1 MHPVY
6 QVLTCVRR
14 RGGFVR
20 TLTTTRLL
28 RAAAVA
34 LLAVAVAGCSSS
46 SSSSSSSSN
55 TANTTGNTVHPG
67 WPTTLV
73 FGSVGAENATSL
85 LQSLAPIQDV
95 LKAKLGIH
103 LKVVIG
109 TSYASLI
116 EAQVAGKAQL
126 IEYGPFSYWI
136 AEKETKIQN
145 VGVVISAPNTTGA
158 YYSVGV
164 VNPKLNPGITSIK
177 DFAGKKTCYSDP
189 ASTSGY
195 LYPSYGLLSVGINPN
210 TGVTPVFAGSD
221 TTAPLD
227 VAKGSCQV
235 GFSNNLDLPLIFTQN
250 HIPQSDIKIV
260 WTSQAIPGSPV
271 AASDSLPASL
281 RNALES
287 VFVTYANSTYEAAH
301 GYCSSVT
308 ACDTITGQ
316 WGFAPPSVANYDAI
330 TQICALTKSP
340 SCKA

>member
-1 MHPVY
+1 VRAFHIPRLYRVA
-6 QVLTCVRR
+6 VLSLV
-14 RGGFVR
+14 
-20 TLTTTRLL
+20 
-28 RAAAVA
+28 AAVI
-34 LLAVAVAGCSSS
+34 VAACGSSTPTNNTTSSS
-46 SSSSSSSSN
+46 
-55 TANTTGNTVHPG
+55 GNKVHPG

-73 FGSVGAENATSL
+73 FGSVGQDDATTL
-85 LQSLAPIQDV
+85 LQSLAPIQDL

-103 LKVVIG
+103 LTVVVG
-109 TSYASLI
+109 TSYASMI
-116 EAQVAGKAQL
+116 EAQASGKAQL

-136 AEKETKIQN
+136 AEHQGIKLQN
-145 VGVVISAPNTTGA
+145 VGVVIDAPNTTGA

-164 VNPKLNPGITSIK
+164 VNPKVNPGITSIK

-235 GFSNNLDLPLIFTQN
+235 GFSNNQDLPLIFTQN
-250 HIPQSDIKIV
+250 HIPHSDIKIV

-281 RNALES
+281 RNALENVLDTDGNS
-287 VFVTYANSTYEAAH
+287 AYFVAH
-301 GYCSSVT
+301 HYCSSIA
-308 ACDTITGQ
+308 ACNNITGQ
-316 WGFAPPSVANYDAI
+316 YGFAPPSVANYSVIAN
-330 TQICALTKSP
+330 ICNITKSP
-340 SCKA
+340 SCKV

>member
-1 MHPVY
+1 VRAFHISRLFRVA
-6 QVLTCVRR
+6 VL
-14 RGGFVR
+14 
-20 TLTTTRLL
+20 LL
-28 RAAAVA
+28 VAAV
-34 LLAVAVAGCSSS
+34 VAACSSS
-46 SSSSSSSSN
+46 NSGN
-55 TANTTGNTVHPG
+55 NNTTASSTGNKVHPG

-73 FGSVGAENATSL
+73 FGSVGEDDATSL
-85 LQSLAPIQDV
+85 LQSLAPLQDL

-103 LKVVIG
+103 LTVVVG
-109 TSYASLI
+109 TSYASMI
-116 EAQVAGKAQL
+116 EAQASGKAQL

-136 AEKETKIQN
+136 AQHEGIKIQN
-145 VGVVISAPNTTGA
+145 VGVVINAPNTTGA

-177 DFAGKKTCYSDP
+177 DFKGKKTCYSDP

-195 LYPSYGLLSVGINPN
+195 LYPSYGLLSAGINPN

-260 WTSQAIPGSPV
+260 WTSVAIPGSPV

-281 RNALES
+281 RSALENVLVNDGNS
-287 VFVTYANSTYEAAH
+287 AYFVAH
-301 GYCSSVT
+301 HYCSSVSS
-308 ACDTITGQ
+308 CDTITGQ
-316 WGFAPPSVANYDAI
+316 YGYAPPSVANYNVI
-330 TQICALTKSP
+330 TQVCDLTKSP

>member
-1 MHPVY
+1 
-6 QVLTCVRR
+6 VRSFR
-14 RGGFVR
+14 IR
-20 TLTTTRLL
+20 RLL
-28 RAAAVA
+28 GVAALALVA
-34 LLAVAVAGCSSS
+34 SVTVAACGSSNNSASSS
-46 SSSSSSSSN
+46 
-55 TANTTGNTVHPG
+55 GNKVHPG

-73 FGSVGAENATSL
+73 YGAVGEDNATSL
-85 LQSLAPIQDV
+85 LQSLAPLQDV

-103 LKVVIG
+103 LTVVIG
-109 TSYASLI
+109 TSYASMI
-116 EAQVAGKAQL
+116 EAQEAGKAQL

-136 AEKETKIQN
+136 ALHKGLKIQN
-145 VGVVISAPNTTGA
+145 VGIVINAPNTTGA

-177 DFAGKKTCYSDP
+177 DFKGKKTCYSDP

-250 HIPQSDIKIV
+250 HIPHSDIKIV
-260 WTSQAIPGSPV
+260 WTSVSIPGSPV

-281 RNALES
+281 RTALEN
-287 VFVTYANSTYEAAH
+287 VLVKYGNSAYMAAH
-301 GYCSSVT
+301 HYCSSVS
-308 ACDTITGQ
+308 ACTTTTGEY
-316 WGFAPPSVANYDAI
+316 GFAPPSVANYSVIAK
-330 TQICALTKSP
+330 ICAITKSP
-340 SCKA
+340 SCKV

>member
-1 MHPVY
+1 
-6 QVLTCVRR
+6 
-14 RGGFVR
+14 VR
-20 TLTTTRLL
+20 TFRIATWL
-28 RAAAVA
+28 RVAAVA
-34 LLAVAVAGCSSS
+34 LLVAVPVAACSSS
-46 SSSSSSSSN
+46 SSSTSN
-55 TANTTGNTVHPG
+55 TTNAAIGTGNKVHSG
-67 WPTTLV
+67 WPTSLV
-73 FGSVGAENATSL
+73 FGSVGEDNATSL
-85 LQSLAPIQDV
+85 LQSLAPIQKV
-95 LKAKLGIH
+95 LEAKLGIH
-103 LKVVIG
+103 LTVVVG
-109 TSYASLI
+109 TSYASMI

-136 AEKETKIQN
+136 AEKEVKIQN

-195 LYPSYGLLSVGINPN
+195 LYPSYGLLSVGINPT

-227 VAKGSCQV
+227 VAKGTCQV

-271 AASDSLPASL
+271 AVSDSLPASF
-281 RNALES
+281 RSALEN
-287 VFVTYANSTYEAAH
+287 VLVTYANSTYEAAH
-301 GYCSSVT
+301 GYCSSES
-308 ACDTITGQ
+308 ACTTITGQ
-316 WGFAPPSVANYDAI
+316 WGFASPSVANYAPI
-330 TQICALTKSP
+330 AQICTITKSA
-340 SCKA
+340 SCKV

>member
-1 MHPVY
+1 MRAFHIPRLCRVA
-6 QVLTCVRR
+6 VLSLV
-14 RGGFVR
+14 
-20 TLTTTRLL
+20 
-28 RAAAVA
+28 AAVI
-34 LLAVAVAGCSSS
+34 VAACGSSNPTSNTTSSS
-46 SSSSSSSSN
+46 
-55 TANTTGNTVHPG
+55 GNKVHPG

-73 FGSVGAENATSL
+73 FGSVGEDDATTL
-85 LQSLAPIQDV
+85 LQSLAPLQDL

-103 LKVVIG
+103 LTVVVG
-109 TSYASLI
+109 TSYASMI
-116 EAQVAGKAQL
+116 EAQASGKAQL
-126 IEYGPFSYWI
+126 IEYGPFSFWI
-136 AEKETKIQN
+136 AQHQGIKLQN
-145 VGVVISAPNTTGA
+145 VGIVTNAPNTTGA

-177 DFAGKKTCYSDP
+177 DFKGKKTCYSDP

-250 HIPQSDIKIV
+250 HIPRSDIKIV

-281 RNALES
+281 RNALENVLVNDGNS
-287 VFVTYANSTYEAAH
+287 AYFVAH
-301 GYCSSVT
+301 HYCSSIA

-316 WGFAPPSVANYDAI
+316 YGYAPPSVANYAPI
-330 TQICALTKSP
+330 AQICAITKSP
-340 SCKA
+340 SCKV

>member
-1 MHPVY
+1 M
-6 QVLTCVRR
+6 
-14 RGGFVR
+14 R
-20 TLTTTRLL
+20 TFRIASLL
-28 RAAAVA
+28 RIAAVA
-34 LLAVAVAGCSSS
+34 LLVAVPVAACSSS
-46 SSSSSSSSN
+46 SSSTSN
-55 TANTTGNTVHPG
+55 NTSAALNTGNKVHPG
-67 WPTTLV
+67 WPTSLV
-73 FGSVGAENATSL
+73 FGSVGEDDATSL
-85 LQSLAPIQDV
+85 LQSLAPIQKV
-95 LKAKLGIH
+95 LEAKLGIH
-103 LKVVIG
+103 LTVVVG
-109 TSYASLI
+109 TSYASMI

-136 AEKETKIQN
+136 AEKEVKIQN

-195 LYPSYGLLSVGINPN
+195 LYPSYGLLSAGINPT

-227 VAKGSCQV
+227 VAKGTCQV

-271 AASDSLPASL
+271 AVSDSLPASF
-281 RNALES
+281 RSALEK
-287 VFVTYANSTYEAAH
+287 VLVTYANSNYEAAH
-301 GYCSSVT
+301 GYCSSAS
-308 ACDTITGQ
+308 ACTTITGQ
-316 WGFAPPSVANYDAI
+316 WGFASPSVANYAPI
-330 TQICALTKSP
+330 AQICAITKSA

>member
-1 MHPVY
+1 M
-6 QVLTCVRR
+6 
-14 RGGFVR
+14 R
-20 TLTTTRLL
+20 TFRIATLL
-28 RAAAVA
+28 RVAAVA
-34 LLAVAVAGCSSS
+34 LLVALPVAACSSS
-46 SSSSSSSSN
+46 SSSTSNSTNAALSS
-55 TANTTGNTVHPG
+55 GNKVHPG

-73 FGSVGAENATSL
+73 FGAVGEDNTTTL
-85 LQSLAPIQDV
+85 LQSLAPLQDV

-103 LKVVIG
+103 LTVVTG
-109 TSYASLI
+109 TSYAAMI
-116 EAQVAGKAQL
+116 EAQAAGKAQL

-136 AEKETKIQN
+136 ALNQGIKIQN

-177 DFAGKKTCYSDP
+177 DFKGKKTCYSDP

-210 TGVTPVFAGSD
+210 TGVTPVFAGTD

-281 RNALES
+281 RSALEN
-287 VFVTYANSTYEAAH
+287 VLVNYGNSNYEAAQ
-301 GYCSSVT
+301 GYCSSVS
-308 ACDTITGQ
+308 ACTTLTGQ
-316 WGFAPPSVANYDAI
+316 WGYASPSVANYNAI
-330 TQICALTKSP
+330 TQICAITKSP
-340 SCKA
+340 SCKL

>member
-1 MHPVY
+1 
-6 QVLTCVRR
+6 
-14 RGGFVR
+14 VR
-20 TLTTTRLL
+20 TFRVATWL
-28 RAAAVA
+28 RVAAVA
-34 LLAVAVAGCSSS
+34 LLVAVPVVACSSS
-46 SSSSSSSSN
+46 SSSTSN
-55 TANTTGNTVHPG
+55 NTSAALNTGNKVHRG

-73 FGSVGAENATSL
+73 FGSVGEDNATSL

-95 LKAKLGIH
+95 LQAKLGIH
-103 LKVVIG
+103 LTVVVG
-109 TSYASLI
+109 TSYASMI

-136 AEKETKIQN
+136 AEKEVKIQN

-164 VNPKLNPGITSIK
+164 VNPKLNPGITSIS
-177 DFAGKKTCYSDP
+177 DFKGKKTCYSDP

-195 LYPSYGLLSVGINPN
+195 LYPSYGLLSAGINPT

-227 VAKGSCQV
+227 VAKGTCQV

-271 AASDSLPASL
+271 AVSDSLPASF
-281 RNALES
+281 RSALEN
-287 VFVTYANSTYEAAH
+287 VLVTYANSTYEAAH
-301 GYCSSVT
+301 GYCSSES
-308 ACDTITGQ
+308 ACTNITGQ
-316 WGFAPPSVANYDAI
+316 WGFASPSVANYAPI
-330 TQICALTKSP
+330 AQICTITKSA
-340 SCKA
+340 SCKV

>member
-1 MHPVY
+1 M
-6 QVLTCVRR
+6 
-14 RGGFVR
+14 
-20 TLTTTRLL
+20 
-28 RAAAVA
+28 RAFPKSK
-34 LLAVAVAGCSSS
+34 LFGVAVLSLVAAMTVAACGSSNPSNSNTNTTSSS
-46 SSSSSSSSN
+46 
-55 TANTTGNTVHPG
+55 GNKVHPG

-73 FGSVGAENATSL
+73 FGSVGEDDATTL
-85 LQSLAPIQDV
+85 LQSLAPLQDL

-103 LKVVIG
+103 LTVVVG
-109 TSYASLI
+109 TSYASMI
-116 EAQVAGKAQL
+116 EAQASGKAQL

-136 AEKETKIQN
+136 AEHQGIKLQN
-145 VGVVISAPNTTGA
+145 VGVVINAPNTTGA

-177 DFAGKKTCYSDP
+177 DFKGKKTCYSDP

-250 HIPQSDIKIV
+250 HIPHSDIKIV
-260 WTSQAIPGSPV
+260 WTSQSIPGSPV

-281 RNALES
+281 RSALEN
-287 VFVTYANSTYEAAH
+287 VLVTDGNAAYFVAH
-301 GYCSSVT
+301 HYCSSI
-308 ACDTITGQ
+308 ADCENITGQ
-316 WGFAPPSVANYDAI
+316 YGFAPPSVANYAAI
-330 TQICALTKSP
+330 AQICAITKSP
-340 SCKA
+340 SCKV

>member
-1 MHPVY
+1 M
-6 QVLTCVRR
+6 
-14 RGGFVR
+14 
-20 TLTTTRLL
+20 
-28 RAAAVA
+28 
-34 LLAVAVAGCSSS
+34 
-46 SSSSSSSSN
+46 
-55 TANTTGNTVHPG
+55 HPG

-73 FGSVGAENATSL
+73 FGSVGQDNATTL

-95 LKAKLGIH
+95 LKAKLGIT
-103 LKVVIG
+103 LKVVVG
-109 TSYASLI
+109 TSYASMI

-164 VNPKLNPGITSIK
+164 VNPKLNPQITSIK

-210 TGVTPVFAGSD
+210 TGVIPVFAGSD

-250 HIPQSDIKIV
+250 HIPRSDIKIV

-281 RNALES
+281 RSALEN
-287 VFVTYANSTYEAAH
+287 VLVKYANSTYEAAH
-301 GYCSSVT
+301 GYCSSVN

-316 WGFAPPSVANYDAI
+316 WGFAPPSVANYNAI

>member
-1 MHPVY
+1 
-6 QVLTCVRR
+6 VRA
-14 RGGFVR
+14 FHIP
-20 TLTTTRLL
+20 RLFRVAAL
-28 RAAAVA
+28 SLAAVVI
-34 LLAVAVAGCSSS
+34 VAACSSS
-46 SSSSSSSSN
+46 NSGNN
-55 TANTTGNTVHPG
+55 TSTTSASGNKVHPG

-73 FGSVGAENATSL
+73 FGSVGEDDATSL
-85 LQSLAPIQDV
+85 LQTLAPLQDL

-103 LKVVIG
+103 LTVVVG

-116 EAQVAGKAQL
+116 EAQASGKAQL

-136 AEKETKIQN
+136 AEHQGVKIQN
-145 VGVVISAPNTTGA
+145 VGVVINAPNTTGA

-164 VNPKLNPGITSIK
+164 VNPKLNPGITSLK
-177 DFAGKKTCYSDP
+177 DFKGKKTCYSDP

-250 HIPQSDIKIV
+250 HIPHSDIKIV
-260 WTSQAIPGSPV
+260 WTSVAIPGSPV

-281 RNALES
+281 RSALENVLVNDGNS
-287 VFVTYANSTYEAAH
+287 AYFVAH
-301 GYCSSVT
+301 HYCSSI
-308 ACDTITGQ
+308 ADCDTITQQYGY
-316 WGFAPPSVANYDAI
+316 ASPSVANYSVIAQVCAI
-330 TQICALTKSP
+330 TKSP
-340 SCKA
+340 SCKV